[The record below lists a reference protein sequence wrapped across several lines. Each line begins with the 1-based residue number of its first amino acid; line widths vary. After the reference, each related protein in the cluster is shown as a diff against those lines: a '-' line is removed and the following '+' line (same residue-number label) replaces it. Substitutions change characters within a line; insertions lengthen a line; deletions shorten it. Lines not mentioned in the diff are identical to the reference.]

1 MSNRPSL
8 LLRHVAFLLCFL
20 GSLPLAAHAADQIVA
35 VFSADAEP
43 YRVAYKAFQ
52 EELAKK
58 RPDAQ
63 LQMHVLKDPAQR
75 ERIVADIK
83 QRRPSLVLA
92 LGSTATNVVRSEF
105 KNLPIVFCMVLNPQ
119 AAGLVQS
126 MQSSGSNLTGAS
138 LDIPVKLQFETLQS
152 VAPKVKRIGVFYN
165 PAETEKVIQP
175 AAKVAAS
182 MGLELVSIPI
192 GSPEQLQEVWETLK
206 DRRIDALWS
215 VADST
220 VFASNRSVEFLLR
233 RTAEARIPFMGLSP
247 DSVKAGALLAL
258 SVDYKDIGVQCGE
271 QAAQVL
277 QGAAPSSLPITV
289 PRNVT
294 LHINMNAARNINLQV
309 PRSALEK
316 AVVYGY
322 RMPTPQF

>member
-1 MSNRPSL
+1 MIHRASL
-8 LLRHVAFLLCFL
+8 PLRLAAFLLCFL
-20 GSLPLAAHAADQIVA
+20 GSLPPAAHASDQIVA
-35 VFSADAEP
+35 VFSADADP
-43 YRVAYKAFQ
+43 YKQAYRGFQ
-52 EELAKK
+52 DELARK

-63 LQMHVLKDPAQR
+63 TQVHVLKDAAQR
-75 ERIVADIK
+75 DRIVADIK
-83 QRRPSLVLA
+83 QRRPALILA
-92 LGSTATNVVRSEF
+92 LGSTATNMVRSEF
-105 KNLPIVFCMVLNPQ
+105 KNIPVVFCMVLNPQ
-119 AAGLVQS
+119 AAGLVPS

-138 LDIPVKLQFETLQS
+138 LDIPVKLQFETLLAVS
-152 VAPKVKRIGVFYN
+152 PKVKRIGVFYN

-175 AAKVAAS
+175 AVKIAAG
-182 MGLELVSIPI
+182 MGLELVTIPVA
-192 GSPEQLQEVWETLK
+192 SPEQFQEVADTLK

-247 DSVKAGALLAL
+247 DAVKAGALLAL
-258 SVDYKDIGVQCGE
+258 SVDYKDIGAQCGE

-277 QGAAPSSLPITV
+277 QGTAPSSLPITV
-289 PRNVT
+289 PRSVT
-294 LHINMNAARNINLQV
+294 LHINMNAARNINLTV